1 MRHRDTCRLSCVVC
15 RGVPRQSGTREV
27 ESRGSEWAYFGF
39 LGLSTRHV
47 FSYHQTCA
55 LFPLGWSDT
64 PTHRGYKHLR
74 TLAWTGH
81 CRIAMTITRAAEPIH
96 QGPYQGRTSGG
107 RERVAR
113 TPHPPGGYA
122 VRLWAGARAYTCV
135 PAGPPDPRCLLCFKP
150 VPVA

>member
-1 MRHRDTCRLSCVVC
+1 MSYVVVFRGSPGRGRL
-15 RGVPRQSGTREV
+15 RAAA
-27 ESRGSEWAYFGF
+27 RGSEWAYFAHWPLAVF
-39 LGLSTRHV
+39 LHDV